1 MKDFEKESEVI
12 ANIIRLLNE
21 CLKIS
26 IQNNRKSEAIR
37 IVQDMRMCRK
47 ELRRIKKG
55 QRKMSTMEKG
65 DLAKDA
71 AK

>member
-26 IQNNRKSEAIR
+26 IQNNRKAEAIR